1 MTNGFLIAH
10 GGICYSLADS
20 ALAFASNSNGKK
32 ALSIETTISYT
43 KKVMINDVLTAETKE
58 LDLNNK
64 KGLYSISISN
74 QDSEKVASFKGTV
87 YISDK
92 TWN

>member
-1 MTNGFLIAH
+1 LIAH

-20 ALAFASNSNGKK
+20 ALAFSSNSNGKK
-32 ALSIETTISYT
+32 AVSVETAISHT
-43 KKVMINDVLTAETKE
+43 KKVMVNDILTAETKE
-58 LDLNNK
+58 LNLNNK
-64 KGLYSISISN
+64 TGLYSISISN
-74 QDSEKVASFKGTV
+74 QDNEEVASFKGTV